1 MGPKGHGVAESGRS
15 GVSVEE
21 GGVVSGGDQGRI
33 LGRGGIWKLVLERLL
48 WLRHS
53 RWQEQLS
60 KGRKAGESDFI
71 HSFIHSFNSI
81 TEFLLHA
88 GHCAGHFG
96 YKSKEEIYIL
106 PSRSSFW

>member
-71 HSFIHSFNSI
+71 HSFIHSFNKY
-81 TEFLLHA
+81 LLSAYH
-88 GHCAGHFG
+88 GFHHCARSF
-96 YKSKEEIYIL
+96 EIHQ
-106 PSRSSFW
+106 